1 MALTSILTSSDIW
14 TLRKVLSKFLVILAI
29 QPWSIYIE
37 GLHLGFRFTE
47 YRVFRWLRKV
57 ILANLSIS
65 NHLFFVSW
73 LFRVSFVEFNNAGR
87 VVSINHIAVNLSII
101 TFLLLQLNLAS
112 LSLFIVFLLIFLL
125 MTVIINLYFRNTTIK
140 ISI

>member
-1 MALTSILTSSDIW
+1 VALTSILTSSNIW
-14 TLRKVLSKFLVILAI
+14 TLRKVLSKWLVILAV
-29 QPWSIYIE
+29 QPWSIHIE
-37 GLHLGFRFTE
+37 GLHLGFWFTE

-57 ILANLSIS
+57 ILENLSIS
-65 NHLFFVSW
+65 NHLFFVSR
-73 LFRVSFVEFNNAGR
+73 LFRVSFVEFNYAGR
-87 VVSINHIAVNLSII
+87 VASINHITMNLSII

-125 MTVIINLYFRNTTIK
+125 MTVIINLHFRNTTIK